1 MQWGEGTRRGN
12 VSEQPSPLEVDLD
25 SKYGCTYMGLGLL
38 GCHYPHCVIVLSI
51 WPIFYYIG
59 FHFSLLLISNF
70 LYKKKRIEKSHL
82 CPNSLLHNELCIPY
96 SMSNFILLQ
105 AFHFLE
111 FYLLFLLFFHVTT
124 FIKPTH
130 KKLYLFHVI
139 LGVE

>member
-1 MQWGEGTRRGN
+1 MTNFLLYW
-12 VSEQPSPLEVDLD
+12 VSFFPIVDFQL
-25 SKYGCTYMGLGLL
+25 
-38 GCHYPHCVIVLSI
+38 
-51 WPIFYYIG
+51 
-59 FHFSLLLISNF
+59 SLL
-70 LYKKKRIEKSHL
+70 KKKRIKKFNL
-82 CPNSLLHNELCIPY
+82 CPNSLLHNELCMPY
-96 SMSNFILLQ
+96 SMFNFILLQ